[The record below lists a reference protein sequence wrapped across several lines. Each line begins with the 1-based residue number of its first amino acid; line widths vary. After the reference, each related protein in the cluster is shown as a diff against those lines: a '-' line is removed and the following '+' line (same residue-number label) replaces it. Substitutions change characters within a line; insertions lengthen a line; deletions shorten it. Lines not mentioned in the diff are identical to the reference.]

1 MQLTN
6 FSDALEICRGKNATV
21 FEPKSFEE
29 GDTIY
34 KTVVEKRD
42 AKGPGVWINYRD
54 IQDQASFVGVTD
66 SVLLTSSYMGSLST
80 FMPLPLEWW
89 SDRDN
94 KGGKRNK
101 NHPCADWYEEGVCD
115 QACSNTRP
123 VVCETDISQN
133 LKQFLK
139 IINENV
145 AV

>member
-54 IQDQASFVGVTD
+54 IQDQVSFVGVTD
-66 SVLLTSSYMGSLST
+66 SVLLPRPT
-80 FMPLPLEWW
+80 W
-89 SDRDN
+89 
-94 KGGKRNK
+94 
-101 NHPCADWYEEGVCD
+101 A
-115 QACSNTRP
+115 ACP
-123 VVCETDISQN
+123 H
-133 LKQFLK
+133 
-139 IINENV
+139 
-145 AV
+145 